1 MKYIIDAHT
10 HIFPSKIATKAT
22 ATIGAFYGIDMD
34 MPGSVESLL
43 QYKMIDKAVVCS
55 SATTTHQVSAIND
68 FIFTQCKANK
78 KLAGLA
84 TLAPDMTKE
93 TAKAEIARLAD
104 CKIHGFKFH
113 PDFQNYQFDDK
124 SVYPLYELICELGYP
139 ILVHA
144 GDKRYSRSGPVN
156 VATVAKDFPELKICA
171 AHFGGYSEWDKL
183 SEYEG
188 LSNVWF
194 DTCSS
199 LPFITPEVAKGF
211 IDRFGAD
218 KFMFGSDFPMWRPDE
233 EIERFEKIDLSQAE
247 KDLIY
252 YKNAIE
258 FYGIDME

>member
-34 MPGSVESLL
+34 LSGSTDVLSL
-43 QYKMIDKAVVCS
+43 YKTINKFVVCS
-55 SATTTHQVSAIND
+55 SATTVKQVSSIND
-68 FIFTQCKANK
+68 FIFSECKANDK
-78 KLAGLA
+78 FCGLA
-84 TLAPDMTKE
+84 TLSPDMTEDMAKE
-93 TAKAEIARLAD
+93 EIARLSD

-113 PDFQNYQFDDK
+113 PDFQNYEFDNK
-124 SVYPLYELICELGYP
+124 AVYPLYRLISDMGLP

-144 GDKRYSRSGPVN
+144 GDKRYSRSNPKSIS
-156 VATVAKDFPELKICA
+156 TVARDFPDLKICA

-188 LSNVWF
+188 LSNAWF

-199 LPFITPEVAKGF
+199 LPFISPETAKGF
-211 IDRFGAD
+211 IDKFGAD

-233 EIERFEKIDLSQAE
+233 EFERFEKIQLTQKEQDMILFE
-247 KDLIY
+247 
-252 YKNAIE
+252 NAKK
-258 FYGIDME
+258 FYSID

>member
-22 ATIGAFYGIDMD
+22 AAIGAFYGIEMD
-34 MPGSVESLL
+34 MPGSSSALL
-43 QYKMIDKAVVCS
+43 QYKQVDKFVVSS
-55 SATTTHQVSAIND
+55 SATTIKQVSAIND
-68 FIFTQCKANK
+68 FIFSECANDSR
-78 KLAGLA
+78 LVGLA
-84 TLAPDMTKE
+84 TLSPDMTAAQAKE
-93 TAKAEIARLAD
+93 ELARLPIES
-104 CKIHGFKFH
+104 IHGFKFH
-113 PDFQNYQFDDK
+113 PDFQNYEFDNRD
-124 SVYPLYELICELGYP
+124 VYPLYELIAEMNLP

-144 GDKRYSRSGPVN
+144 GDKRYSRSNPK
-156 VATVAKDFPELKICA
+156 TISIVAKDLPDLKICA

-199 LPFITPEVAKGF
+199 LPFITPEIAKSF
-211 IDRFGAD
+211 IDKFGAD

-233 EIERFEKIDLSQAE
+233 EIERFEKINLSQEE

-252 YKNAIE
+252 YKNAME
-258 FYGIDME
+258 FYKIKI